1 MKVFLAADHRGFTLK
16 EELKSWLEE
25 EGREVVDLGAESLVE
40 DDDYSQYGIKLG
52 EAVEAEPGSF
62 GVGVCGSGIGM
73 AVAANKVRSVR
84 AGLVH
89 DVEIVKIGRSDDN
102 MNVLA
107 LGADFISLEQAK
119 EVVRV
124 FLDTAFVN
132 NERHQRRLNEISA
145 YECRDVL

>member
-84 AGLVH
+84 TGLVH